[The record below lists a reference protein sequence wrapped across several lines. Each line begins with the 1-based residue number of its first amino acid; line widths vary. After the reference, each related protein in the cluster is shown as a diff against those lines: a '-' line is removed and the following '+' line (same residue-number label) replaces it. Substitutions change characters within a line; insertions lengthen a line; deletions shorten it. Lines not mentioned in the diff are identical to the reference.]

1 MSKAT
6 PLLFAILGVF
16 LLGFVL
22 YNVEIGLYYFEY
34 PNELVAYKLNLPELL
49 SGNCGKEQINDDL
62 RVFRESACTAPLG
75 TYHLTDLILAGL
87 GLICSLAA
95 PVMAL
100 RQSSRLRVSRSTA
113 ANLARL
119 RMLLG
124 LSLILVAVAD
134 YLGFLNADGQPLDW
148 SAIIGVAVPSFLI
161 DVILL
166 SVGIRILRKAL
177 KALKRA
183 TNKADR
189 YAEPW
194 ETAGAGGFKGS
205 LEKRGSSGPM
215 TVGDLRSALSL
226 DEYEDIF
233 QVGTSASQ
241 DEMKVGKRCHYCSG
255 QGCDQ
260 CGGTGEIL

>member
-1 MSKAT
+1 M
-6 PLLFAILGVF
+6 
-16 LLGFVL
+16 
-22 YNVEIGLYYFEY
+22 EIGLYYFEY
-34 PNELVAYKLNLPELL
+34 PNELVHYKLNLPELL

-62 RVFRESACTAPLG
+62 RNFRESACTSPLG
-75 TYHLTDLILAGL
+75 AYHLTDLILAGL

-100 RQSSRLRVSRSTA
+100 RQSGRLRVSRSTA

-124 LSLILVAVAD
+124 LSLILFAAAD
-134 YLGFLNADGQPLDW
+134 FLGFLNADGQPLDW
-148 SAIIGVAVPSFLI
+148 SEIIGMEVPGFLI
-161 DVILL
+161 DIILL
-166 SVGIRILRKAL
+166 SAGIRILRKAL

-215 TVGDLRSALSL
+215 TVGDLRSALQL

-233 QVGTSASQ
+233 QVGTSSTQ
-241 DEMKVGKRCHYCSG
+241 EEMKVGRLCHYCNG
-255 QGCDQ
+255 QGCGQ
-260 CGGTGEIL
+260 CGGIGETF

>member
-1 MSKAT
+1 MSKVR
-6 PLLFAILGVF
+6 PLLFAVLGV
-16 LLGFVL
+16 LLLAFVL
-22 YNVEIGLYYFEY
+22 YNVEVGLYYFQY
-34 PNELVAYKLNLPELL
+34 PGEIVHYKLNLTELV
-49 SGNCGKEQINDDL
+49 SGNCGREQINDDL
-62 RVFRESACTAPLG
+62 RDYRESACTSPLG

-87 GLICSLAA
+87 GLVCSLAA

-100 RQSSRLRVSRSTA
+100 RQSGRLRVSRSTA

-124 LSLILVAVAD
+124 LSLILFAAAD
-134 YLGFLNADGQPLDW
+134 FLGFLNADGQPLDW
-148 SAIIGVAVPSFLI
+148 SEIIGMEVPGFLI
-161 DVILL
+161 DIILL
-166 SVGIRILRKAL
+166 SAGIRILRKAL

-215 TVGDLRSALSL
+215 TVGDLRSALQL

-233 QVGTSASQ
+233 QVGTSSTQ
-241 DEMKVGKRCHYCSG
+241 EEMKVGRLCHYCNG
-255 QGCDQ
+255 QGCGQ
-260 CGGTGEIL
+260 CGGIGETF